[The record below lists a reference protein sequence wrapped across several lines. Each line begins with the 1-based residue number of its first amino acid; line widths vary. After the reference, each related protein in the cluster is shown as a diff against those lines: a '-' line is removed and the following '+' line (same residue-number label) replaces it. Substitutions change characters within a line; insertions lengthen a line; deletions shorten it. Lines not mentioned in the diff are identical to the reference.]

1 MIYRKLSKRHFA
13 LNEVPKESH
22 LIGLVVLSPYA
33 APSLATVDLVWDI
46 NHADFDRAGSFTVG
60 RYSADEFGVLSSNPL
75 QVVYGAV
82 ISPVLYNCPSPSC
95 RSKQL

>member
-46 NHADFDRAGSFTVG
+46 NHADFDRAGSFTVAAQTNLESY
-60 RYSADEFGVLSSNPL
+60 RATL
-75 QVVYGAV
+75 
-82 ISPVLYNCPSPSC
+82 C
-95 RSKQL
+95 RLFTELL